1 MANPNA
7 SAVAGVVQVIAEK
20 SEKTPPFGLARVTKS
35 VEAGSELLVGKGVVP
50 HV

>member
-7 SAVAGVVQVIAEK
+7 SAVAGVVHVIEEK
-20 SEKTPPFGLARVTKS
+20 SEKTPPFGVVRATKS
-35 VEAGSELLVGKGVVP
+35 VEAGSVLLVGKEVVP